1 MKRREQVE
9 RGGEKAETAR
19 EREEGKDFE
28 QRRKDRAKA
37 RAEAKVKK
45 IRDMAEKAESYAKMK
60 GQEKS
65 QFTRQVY
72 KMMGSAKSDLM
83 FKLRRIKDP
92 EEKGKEM
99 ARALKSLEGK

>member
-1 MKRREQVE
+1 
-9 RGGEKAETAR
+9 
-19 EREEGKDFE
+19 
-28 QRRKDRAKA
+28 
-37 RAEAKVKK
+37 
-45 IRDMAEKAESYAKMK
+45 MAEKAESYAKMK

-99 ARALKSLEGK
+99 ARGSQEPRREMNHVHRP